1 MCFGAFGAAVWQCTV
16 CEYTVRSV
24 DPCGF
29 RRYAA
34 AMLQCSFPEGAC
46 ENYTADSGSVVD
58 GAHAHAAAAAV
69 AHACADAAQQL
80 RVQLKSDTG
89 H

>member
-1 MCFGAFGAAVWQCTV
+1 
-16 CEYTVRSV
+16 
-24 DPCGF
+24 
-29 RRYAA
+29 
-34 AMLQCSFPEGAC
+34 MLQCSFPEGAC
-46 ENYTADSGSVVD
+46 ENYAADSGSVVD